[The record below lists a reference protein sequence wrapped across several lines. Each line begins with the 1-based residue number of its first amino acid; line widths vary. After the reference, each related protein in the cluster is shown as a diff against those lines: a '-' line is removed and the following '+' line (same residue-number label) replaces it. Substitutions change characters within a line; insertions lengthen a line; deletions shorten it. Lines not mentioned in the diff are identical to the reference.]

1 MADDYLFK
9 YSSSAHS
16 MTARPP
22 LNAASAS
29 QNDRYQLAIASFGPD
44 IARFAMGYER
54 DGAKRQELVALLVC
68 AGFAHYLWAFPDPLM
83 RAGSLLSILG
93 TLVVVWQLRRR
104 ASSRPRPGVESALPS
119 RDFHRAELIR
129 QRDALRSVWLW
140 YVAPLVPGMVVFRL
154 GVNANPD
161 PSLPFARGWAADGFI
176 AGVVLLVIL
185 INLYGAHKLQRQIDQ
200 LDQVNA

>member
-1 MADDYLFK
+1 MDEQDIKNMWRAAPAT
-9 YSSSAHS
+9 SAATPLQEAELAKH
-16 MTARPP
+16 ARTF
-22 LNAASAS
+22 
-29 QNDRYQLAIASFGPD
+29 QRR
-44 IARFAMGYER
+44 IARRNFLEYA
-54 DGAKRQELVALLVC
+54 AALLVC

-104 ASSRPRPGVESALPS
+104 ASSRPLPGAQSALPN
-119 RDFHRAELIR
+119 RDFHRAELMR

-176 AGVVLLVIL
+176 AGVVLVVIL

-200 LDQVNA
+200 LDHIDI